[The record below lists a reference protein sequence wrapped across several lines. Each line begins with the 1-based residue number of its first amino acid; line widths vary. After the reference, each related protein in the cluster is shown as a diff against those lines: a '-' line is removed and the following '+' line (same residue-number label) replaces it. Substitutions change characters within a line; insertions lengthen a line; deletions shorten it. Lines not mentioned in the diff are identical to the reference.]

1 MKNLCKFGVGTTR
14 PKICSESGF
23 GEVLGFVWDG
33 FGTLW
38 AVFWALSGALGVIF
52 GHSKSF
58 LFRALAQDGLQEAS
72 GINLGSILEGFGE
85 GFGRFGRSLGSIL
98 ARFWKCFGES
108 CGRLRKVKKSRVV
121 HTFVDRCAFRS
132 PARSGLTA
140 LLADLYPFFSRVS

>member
-1 MKNLCKFGVGTTR
+1 MRATRIKEYRTFCLASLHADLCNEKSMKYLCKFGVGKTR

-38 AVFWALSGALGVIF
+38 AVFWALLGALGVIF

-85 GFGRFGRSLGSIL
+85 GFGRFGRSLGSFL
-98 ARFWKCFGES
+98 A
-108 CGRLRKVKKSRVV
+108 
-121 HTFVDRCAFRS
+121 
-132 PARSGLTA
+132 
-140 LLADLYPFFSRVS
+140 